1 MRVCV
6 VGAGY
11 VGLVTGACLADR
23 GHTVICADRDA
34 EKVEAINRGV
44 APIHEAGLPELL
56 ARTVGRTLRATTSLP
71 EAVAAS
77 EISLIC
83 VGTPFA
89 NGAIDLSA
97 IEAAAAEIGTAL
109 AGGDHWHTVVVRSTV
124 VPGTTDSVVLPIVE
138 RASGRRAGDGFG
150 IGMNPE
156 FLTEGTALADF
167 LQQDRIVIGAL
178 DDRSREAME
187 GLYAGFDEV
196 PRVSVNPRTAEL
208 IKYASN
214 ALLATAISF
223 SNEFADLCEA
233 LGGIDSVEVMRGVH
247 LSRYL
252 TAQAPS
258 PRGWT
263 APLASF
269 LEAGCGYGGSCL
281 PKDVKALAAHGH
293 RLGLQM
299 PMLGAVDLINAGRAD
314 RLLAPLL
321 REFDSL
327 EGVEVAVLGLAFK
340 PDTDDT
346 RETPAR
352 PVVERLLARGA
363 KVTVYDPVAG
373 NQAER
378 LFGAGAVTVAA
389 SLQAAVADAQ
399 AVVLVTRWPEFQALP
414 DLLSGRT
421 DPPLVVDGRRV
432 LAPDRL
438 RRYAGIGLGS

>member
-23 GHTVICADRDA
+23 GHQVICAERDA
-34 EKVEAINRGV
+34 SKVEAINRGA

-71 EAVAAS
+71 EAIAAS

-83 VGTPFA
+83 VGTPF
-89 NGAIDLSA
+89 GEGMIDLGA
-97 IEAAAAEIGTAL
+97 IEAAAAEIGSAL
-109 AGGDHWHTVVVRSTV
+109 AGTDRWHTVVVRSTV

-138 RASGRRAGDGFG
+138 RASGLRAGEGFG

-178 DDRSREAME
+178 DERSRAAIE
-187 GLYAGFDEV
+187 GLYAGFHEV
-196 PRVSVNPRTAEL
+196 PRVCVNPRTAEM

-233 LGGIDSVEVMRGVH
+233 LGGIDAVEVMRGVH

-252 TAQAPS
+252 TAQAPA
-258 PRGWT
+258 PAGWT
-263 APLASF
+263 APLAGF

-293 RLGLQM
+293 RLGLPM
-299 PMLGAVDLINAGRAD
+299 PLLGAVDLINAGRAD
-314 RLLAPLL
+314 RLLAPLT
-321 REFDSL
+321 RAFDTLAGRS
-327 EGVEVAVLGLAFK
+327 VAVLGLSFK

-352 PVVERLLARGA
+352 QVVARLLALGA
-363 KVTVYDPVAG
+363 RVTVFDPVSA

-378 LFGAGAVTVAA
+378 LFGAGAVTVAD
-389 SLQAAVADAQ
+389 SLAAAVAEAE
-399 AVVLVTRWPEFQALP
+399 AVILVTRWPEFQALP
-414 DLLSGRT
+414 DLLAGRD

-432 LAPDRL
+432 LDRARL
-438 RRYAGIGLGS
+438 RRYAGIGLG